1 MCVCALTA
9 KLECN
14 SLSPSFPHVRSLLTY
29 DDIIHLAL
37 NSGFANGRSINT
49 IGEYNNKEEKHVP
62 SGVVRLL
69 NNIDEITKFT
79 EDNFI
84 CFMSHQYVASQTQT
98 HEATTISTTRREL
111 YFIARI
117 RQTLDRKLTRVLL
130 SCFPADGSGGA
141 SQILPT
147 CTTTV

>member
-1 MCVCALTA
+1 MHDGTHMMCPHKRNHHILCVCALTA

-84 CFMSHQYVASQTQT
+84 CFMSHQCVA
-98 HEATTISTTRREL
+98 
-111 YFIARI
+111 
-117 RQTLDRKLTRVLL
+117 
-130 SCFPADGSGGA
+130 CFTSLRAYDKPW
-141 SQILPT
+141 I
-147 CTTTV
+147 VN